1 MEFVIGKRK
10 VELTKE
16 KVVEVLRGLQP
27 EPLRGRARYYVELD
41 GRKYP
46 VKQVVWR
53 RSRASQRSR
62 SRTEQAVKVLKALGF
77 EVKDLR
83 KERRLEVL
91 SDEPE
96 PSRSSMWYL
105 PP

>member
-1 MEFVIGKRK
+1 MEFVIGKRR

-16 KVVEVLRGLQP
+16 KVVEVLKGLEP

-41 GRKYP
+41 DKKYP
-46 VKQVVWR
+46 VKQVMVAVTGL
-53 RSRASQRSR
+53 SKESFS
-62 SRTEQAVKVLKALGF
+62 TEQAVKVLRALGF

-91 SDEPE
+91 SDELE
-96 PSRSSMWYL
+96 LSRSPMWYL

>member
-10 VELTKE
+10 VELSKE
-16 KVVEVLRGLQP
+16 KVVEALKGLEP

-41 GRKYP
+41 GKKYP
-46 VKQVVWR
+46 VKQVMVAVTGL
-53 RSRASQRSR
+53 SKESFA
-62 SRTEQAVKVLKALGF
+62 TDQAVKLLRALGF

-91 SDEPE
+91 SDELE
-96 PSRSSMWYL
+96 PSRSPVWYL

>member
-1 MEFVIGKRK
+1 MEFVIGKRR

-16 KVVEVLRGLQP
+16 KVVEVLKGLEP
-27 EPLRGRARYYVELD
+27 EPLRGRARYYVELE
-41 GRKYP
+41 GKKYP
-46 VKQVVWR
+46 VKQVMAAVTGL
-53 RSRASQRSR
+53 SKESFS
-62 SRTEQAVKVLKALGF
+62 TEQAVKVLRALSF

-96 PSRSSMWYL
+96 PSSPSVRYL

>member
-1 MEFVIGKRK
+1 MEFTMGKRR

-16 KVVEVLRGLQP
+16 KVVEALKGLRP
-27 EPLRGRARYYVELD
+27 EPLRGRARYYIELD
-41 GRKYP
+41 NKKYS
-46 VKQVVWR
+46 VKQVMAAVTGL
-53 RSRASQRSR
+53 SKESFS
-62 SRTEQAVKVLKALGF
+62 TEQAVKVLKALGF

-83 KERRLEVL
+83 KERRLKVL

-96 PSRSSMWYL
+96 PLRSSMWYL

>member
-27 EPLRGRARYYVELD
+27 EPLRGRAKYYVELD
-41 GRKYP
+41 GKKYP
-46 VKQVVWR
+46 VKQVMAAVTGL
-53 RSRASQRSR
+53 SKESFS
-62 SRTEQAVKVLKALGF
+62 TEQAVKVLKALGF

-83 KERRLEVL
+83 KERRLEVS

-96 PSRSSMWYL
+96 PSNPSVRYL
-105 PP
+105 PF

>member
-16 KVVEVLRGLQP
+16 KVVEVLKGLEP

-41 GRKYP
+41 SKKYP
-46 VKQVVWR
+46 VKQVMAAVTGL
-53 RSRASQRSR
+53 SKESFA
-62 SRTEQAVKVLKALGF
+62 TEQAVKVLKALGF

-83 KERRLEVL
+83 KERRLEASSNEL
-91 SDEPE
+91 E
-96 PSRSSMWYL
+96 PSRPPMWYL

>member
-16 KVVEVLRGLQP
+16 KVVEVLKGLQP
-27 EPLRGRARYYVELD
+27 EPLRGKARYYVELD
-41 GRKYP
+41 GKKYP
-46 VKQVVWR
+46 VKQVVAAVTGL
-53 RSRASQRSR
+53 SKESFA
-62 SRTEQAVKVLKALGF
+62 TEQAVKLLRALGF

-91 SDEPE
+91 SDGLE
-96 PSRSSMWYL
+96 PSSPSVWYL

>member
-1 MEFVIGKRK
+1 MELVIGRR
-10 VELTKE
+10 VELSKE

-46 VKQVVWR
+46 VKQVMAAVTGL
-53 RSRASQRSR
+53 SKESLS
-62 SRTEQAVKVLKALGF
+62 TEQAVKVLKALGF

-83 KERRLEVL
+83 RERRLEVL

>member
-1 MEFVIGKRK
+1 MEFTIWKRK

-41 GRKYP
+41 SKKYP
-46 VKQVVWR
+46 VKQVMVAVTGL
-53 RSRASQRSR
+53 SKESLS
-62 SRTEQAVKVLKALGF
+62 TEQAVKVLKALGF

-83 KERRLEVL
+83 KERRLKVS
-91 SDEPE
+91 SDELE
-96 PSRSSMWYL
+96 PSSSSMWYL
-105 PP
+105 PF

>member
-1 MEFVIGKRK
+1 MEFTIGKRK
-10 VELTKE
+10 VELSKE
-16 KVVEVLRGLQP
+16 RVVEVLKGLQP
-27 EPLRGRARYYVELD
+27 EPFRGRARYYVELD

-46 VKQVVWR
+46 VKQVMVAVTGL
-53 RSRASQRSR
+53 SKESFS
-62 SRTEQAVKVLKALGF
+62 TEQAVKVLRALGF

-91 SDEPE
+91 SDELE
-96 PSRSSMWYL
+96 FSRSPMWYL

>member
-1 MEFVIGKRK
+1 MEFVIGKRR

-16 KVVEVLRGLQP
+16 KVVEVLKGLEP

-46 VKQVVWR
+46 VKQVMVAVTGL
-53 RSRASQRSR
+53 SKESS
-62 SRTEQAVKVLKALGF
+62 STEQAVKVLRALGF
-77 EVKDLR
+77 DVKDLR
-83 KERRLEVL
+83 KERRLKVL
-91 SDEPE
+91 SDELK
-96 PSRSSMWYL
+96 PSSSSMWYL

>member
-16 KVVEVLRGLQP
+16 KVVEALKGLEP
-27 EPLRGRARYYVELD
+27 EPLRGKARYYVELN

-46 VKQVVWR
+46 VKQVMVAVTGL
-53 RSRASQRSR
+53 SKESLS
-62 SRTEQAVKVLKALGF
+62 TEQTVKVLKALGF
-77 EVKDLR
+77 EVKDLK
-83 KERRLEVL
+83 KERRLKVL

-96 PSRSSMWYL
+96 PLRSSMWYL

>member
-1 MEFVIGKRK
+1 MEFTIGKRK
-10 VELTKE
+10 VELSKE
-16 KVVEVLRGLQP
+16 RVVEALRGLQP

-46 VKQVVWR
+46 VKQVMAAVTGL
-53 RSRASQRSR
+53 SKESLS
-62 SRTEQAVKVLKALGF
+62 TEQAVKVLKALGF
-77 EVKDLR
+77 EVKDLK
-83 KERRLEVL
+83 KERRLKVL

-96 PSRSSMWYL
+96 PLRSSMWYL